1 MAYGYNL
8 TVIYNLHTTNTLR
21 YNTVYISRLL
31 GFERR
36 CVCVCVCLH
45 SSYYEDIVLR
55 LREGGF
61 ADTATTLYGDGIFTE
76 WGEGWTYEQM

>member
-1 MAYGYNL
+1 MS
-8 TVIYNLHTTNTLR
+8 R
-21 YNTVYISRLL
+21 VYSGSRDV
-31 GFERR
+31 
-36 CVCVCVCLH
+36 VCVCVCLH

>member
-1 MAYGYNL
+1 M
-8 TVIYNLHTTNTLR
+8 
-21 YNTVYISRLL
+21 
-31 GFERR
+31 
-36 CVCVCVCLH
+36 CVCVCLH